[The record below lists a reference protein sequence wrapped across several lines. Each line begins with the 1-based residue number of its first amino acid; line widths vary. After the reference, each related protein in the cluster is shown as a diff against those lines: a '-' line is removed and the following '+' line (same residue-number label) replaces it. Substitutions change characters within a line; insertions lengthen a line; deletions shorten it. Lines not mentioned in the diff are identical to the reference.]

1 MTEPTDTRRR
11 ETRPDKP
18 GPGSSPV
25 RMPTL
30 AGPNSVP
37 PMVRFLISHALVGF
51 GLAAA
56 FVAALIGFDVGNVG
70 TVLRQSGIA
79 VPATLLLTFVL
90 GLTFASVQ
98 MGIAIMTG
106 NTPEGPDDKQR

>member
-1 MTEPTDTRRR
+1 MADHKDPNRTDT
-11 ETRPDKP
+11 
-18 GPGSSPV
+18 GPSTFRV
-25 RMPTL
+25 PTL

-37 PMVRFLISHALVGF
+37 PMVRFLIGHALVGF
-51 GLAAA
+51 GLAAM
-56 FVAALIGFDVGNVG
+56 FVAALIGFDIGNIG
-70 TVLRQSGIA
+70 TVLRQSGLA

-106 NTPEGPDDKQR
+106 NTPEDPADKEKPR